1 MIKLSS
7 RSATVLVIF
16 TVACVAFCLAS
27 VFAAMTGPISI
38 LPNETNNTGIL
49 DNLSALTDQDN
60 DNYQSYGY
68 DDSNDYSSNYDDQ
81 QSEETQ
87 VETTTDDSHTG
98 DTSQHDD
105 SGVETTTDHDNP
117 VETTTDAGN
126 TK

>member
-87 VETTTDDSHTG
+87 VETTTEDAHTE
-98 DTSQHDD
+98 DTSHDESSVNPKTD
-105 SGVETTTDHDNP
+105 QEGQIVTTTDEDI
-117 VETTTDAGN
+117 
-126 TK
+126 K

>member
-87 VETTTDDSHTG
+87 VETTTDNSHTK
-98 DTSQHDD
+98 DTSQPEESGADTTEHDG
-105 SGVETTTDHDNP
+105 SVETTTD
-117 VETTTDAGN
+117 EGN